1 LLAFLEERTV
11 IRALATT
18 LLLGIWGSFLHPVRV
33 TYWVQAPGEYDFVIK
48 DHLGV
53 DHERICAMVT
63 RDGDPADGSVKDAT
77 TKDDVLWDT
86 VTMKSAG
93 ARVGISRDKLP
104 LDAAKLA
111 AEQDCR

>member
-1 LLAFLEERTV
+1 M

-18 LLLGIWGSFLHPVRV
+18 LLFGIGGSFLRPVRV
-33 TYWVQAPGEYDFVIK
+33 TYWVQGLDEYDFVIK

-63 RDGDPADGSVKDAT
+63 RDGDPTEPDAKDASS
-77 TKDDVLWDT
+77 KDGGLWDT
-86 VTMKSAG
+86 VTMTSAG
-93 ARVGISRDKLP
+93 ARIGISRDKLP
-104 LDAAKLA
+104 LDAAKMA

>member
-1 LLAFLEERTV
+1 MAS
-11 IRALATT
+11 T
-18 LLLGIWGSFLHPVRV
+18 LLVGMWGSFVHPARV

-48 DHLGV
+48 GHLGV
-53 DHERICAMVT
+53 DHERICAVVT
-63 RDGDPADGSVKDAT
+63 RDTDTTDAEGKDAT
-77 TKDDVLWDT
+77 TNDGGLWDT

-93 ARVGISRDKLP
+93 AHVGISRNQLP

>member
-1 LLAFLEERTV
+1 MAVVLLV
-11 IRALATT
+11 
-18 LLLGIWGSFLHPVRV
+18 GMWGSSSGSFLRPARV

-48 DHLGV
+48 GHLGV
-53 DHERICAMVT
+53 DHERICAIVV
-63 RDGDPADGSVKDAT
+63 RDTDTSDSGGRDAPTNDGG
-77 TKDDVLWDT
+77 LWDT
-86 VTMKSAG
+86 VTMRSAG

>member
-1 LLAFLEERTV
+1 M
-11 IRALATT
+11 IRVLATT
-18 LLLGIWGSFLHPVRV
+18 LLLGLWGSFLHSARV

-48 DHLGV
+48 GHLGV
-53 DHERICAMVT
+53 DHERICAV
-63 RDGDPADGSVKDAT
+63 V
-77 TKDDVLWDT
+77 TKDSDPSGRDAKDGLWDT

-93 ARVGISRDKLP
+93 ARVGITLNKVP

>member
-1 LLAFLEERTV
+1 MA
-11 IRALATT
+11 AM
-18 LLLGIWGSFLHPVRV
+18 LLLGMGSNVSKSFLRPARV
-33 TYWVQAPGEYDFVIK
+33 TYWVQAPGEYDFVVK
-48 DHLGV
+48 GHLGV
-53 DHERICAMVT
+53 DHERICAVVV
-63 RDGDPADGSVKDAT
+63 RDTDAIDRGGKDAPT
-77 TKDDVLWDT
+77 NDGGLWDT

>member
-1 LLAFLEERTV
+1 M
-11 IRALATT
+11 IRAIATT
-18 LLLGIWGSFLHPVRV
+18 LLVGIWGSFLHPVRV
-33 TYWVQAPGEYDFVIK
+33 TYWVQAPDEYDFVIK

-63 RDGDPADGSVKDAT
+63 KDADAT
-77 TKDDVLWDT
+77 DASAKDAVTSDGPLWDT

-93 ARVGISRDKLP
+93 ARVGISRNKLP

>member
-1 LLAFLEERTV
+1 V

-18 LLLGIWGSFLHPVRV
+18 LLVGIWGSFLHPVRV
-33 TYWVQAPGEYDFVIK
+33 TYWVQSSGEYDFVIK

-53 DHERICAMVT
+53 DHERVCAMVT
-63 RDGDPADGSVKDAT
+63 RDGDPTDGTVK
-77 TKDDVLWDT
+77 KDDVLWDA

-93 ARVGISRDKLP
+93 ARVGISRNKLP